1 MDMNQTIEIQSVE
14 KEIFEDYK
22 KINTEIRN
30 LSNNI
35 AQENFRESFMD
46 EMKEKL
52 NFMRVVQNEMMKFFQ
67 DEYTRE
73 EMGELRK

>member
-1 MDMNQTIEIQSVE
+1 MNQTTEIQSVE
-14 KEIFEDYK
+14 KEIFSNYK